1 MENSVGPKRVKKCF
15 CISAD
20 VDTSVDHDTSQENLD
35 ESSQEGSQGSQN
47 SSEEQDVVTNVS
59 IDPDSHS

>member
-1 MENSVGPKRVKKCF
+1 MENSLGPKRVKICF

-47 SSEEQDVVTNVS
+47 SSEEQDAVTTVS